1 MDLTSYS
8 KQTQYTE
15 AIARHHTRGKCE
27 RLSECACGSYIAPVS
42 IGDDSFCFPLNG
54 CVHRGSAGNTC
65 PEGGQ
70 TTLTSRSEGDRSSPL
85 ECWSCVTDSSQAC
98 GSIMPAAEQALKID
112 AGPLL
117 CHSCLHASTEQ
128 WKSASLCPAH
138 YQTTP
143 HMLIY

>member
-1 MDLTSYS
+1 MKGFLNALVVHIY
-8 KQTQYTE
+8 
-15 AIARHHTRGKCE
+15 
-27 RLSECACGSYIAPVS
+27 LPVS
-42 IGDDSFCFPLNG
+42 IGNDSFCFLLNG

-70 TTLTSRSEGDRSSPL
+70 TTQTSLSEGDRSSTL
-85 ECWSCVTDSSQAC
+85 ECWSCVIDSSQAC

-117 CHSCLHASTEQ
+117 FHSCLHASTEQ
-128 WKSASLCPAH
+128 RKSASLYPAH
-138 YQTTP
+138 YQTIL